1 MRKQVIVTIGREYGS
16 AGHFIAEK
24 LAEKLGVELYDKKF
38 IEGAC
43 EEIGYS
49 REVMQKYDEQPSKI
63 FISRKIGSYTNS
75 IEEIVQEK
83 VADFIRARAES
94 GESFVEVGR
103 CSDQILRDNPNAVR
117 VFVMGDR
124 EEKIHRI
131 MELYSLT
138 REKAAERIDAEDK
151 RRRRYHNAYSDYK
164 WGDSRGYHLC
174 VNSSLVGIDATVEIL
189 EFYVKK
195 FVGE

>member
-1 MRKQVIVTIGREYGS
+1 MRKQVIVAIGREYGS

-94 GESFVEVGR
+94 GESFVVVGR

>member
-94 GESFVEVGR
+94 GESFVVVGR

>member
-1 MRKQVIVTIGREYGS
+1 MRKQVIVAIGREYGS

-24 LAEKLGVELYDKKF
+24 LSEKLGVELYDKKF

-94 GESFVEVGR
+94 GESFVVVGR

-174 VNSSLVGIDATVEIL
+174 VNSSLVGIDATVEML

>member
-1 MRKQVIVTIGREYGS
+1 MREQVIVAIGREYGS

-63 FISRKIGSYTNS
+63 FISRKIGNYTNS

-94 GESFVEVGR
+94 GESFVVVGR

>member
-1 MRKQVIVTIGREYGS
+1 MRKQVIVAIGREYGS

-38 IEGAC
+38 IDGAG

-63 FISRKIGSYTNS
+63 FISRKIGNYTNS

-94 GESFVEVGR
+94 GESFVVVGR

-174 VNSSLVGIDATVEIL
+174 VNSSLVGIDATVEML

>member
-1 MRKQVIVTIGREYGS
+1 MV
-16 AGHFIAEK
+16 
-24 LAEKLGVELYDKKF
+24 
-38 IEGAC
+38 
-43 EEIGYS
+43 
-49 REVMQKYDEQPSKI
+49 
-63 FISRKIGSYTNS
+63 
-75 IEEIVQEK
+75 
-83 VADFIRARAES
+83 
-94 GESFVEVGR
+94 VGR

>member
-1 MRKQVIVTIGREYGS
+1 MGKQVIVAIGREYGS

-94 GESFVEVGR
+94 GESFVVVGR

-174 VNSSLVGIDATVEIL
+174 VNSSLVGIDATVEML